1 MTTPTTS
8 PDARPPGRAT
18 PAWAAQGFT
27 FLNSVGTFVVTS
39 GIFFLTRHGF
49 GFTEVENYL
58 LGMVLGVT
66 YIAGAMGAG
75 PLVRRLKQA
84 VPGLS
89 SRGVLM
95 AMMLVMS
102 LLCAIP
108 WLAARFLP
116 AEPGATRAA
125 TWPIWLLVIT
135 YSPIT
140 GVLWP
145 MVESYV
151 SGGRRGDDLR
161 GTIGRWNVV
170 WSSALIVSSLGVSRL
185 VEHHAALAM
194 LSLGLIHISASAY
207 LLAFGPEPA
216 AHESD
221 EPHAVPE
228 SYPKLLVTFRM
239 LLPMS
244 YLVSSALLPF
254 LPNVMER
261 AGVAIGWSTTVAAV
275 WLAARSLAFYAF
287 QRWGGWH
294 GRWWPAIAGPASLL
308 VGFGLAVLAS
318 HLLTGTAVLVVVLI
332 GLAMFGAGMATIYS
346 GALYY
351 AMEVG
356 QAEVDAGGAH
366 EALIGVGYTAGP
378 MCGLVA
384 WAAVD
389 QGIIGRGGFET
400 TMLVTVAAVCG
411 LVVLLVAR
419 RVHKHASAE
428 RRGA

>member
-8 PDARPPGRAT
+8 PDRAPPGRAT
-18 PAWAAQGFT
+18 PAWAALGFT

-49 GFTEVENYL
+49 KFSAVENYL
-58 LGMVLGVT
+58 LGVVLGAT

-75 PLVRRLKQA
+75 PLIRCLKRA
-84 VPGLS
+84 LPALS
-89 SRGVLM
+89 SRGLLA
-95 AMMLVMS
+95 AMMVAMS
-102 LLCAIP
+102 LLCAVP
-108 WLAARFLP
+108 WLAAWAIP
-116 AEPGATRAA
+116 AREGATRPAP
-125 TWPIWLLVIT
+125 WPIWLLVLA

-151 SGGRRGDDLR
+151 SGGRRGHELR
-161 GTIGRWNVV
+161 STIGRWNVV
-170 WSSALIVSSLGVSRL
+170 WSSALIVSSVGVSRL
-185 VEHHAALAM
+185 VENHAALAM
-194 LSLGLIHISASAY
+194 LSLGIIHIGAAT
-207 LLAFGPEPA
+207 LLRAFGPEPA

-221 EPHAVPE
+221 EPHSVPE

-261 AGVAIGWSTTVAAV
+261 AGVAVGWSTTVAAV
-275 WLAARSLAFYAF
+275 WLLARALSFYAF

-308 VGFGLAVLAS
+308 TGFGLAVLAT
-318 HLLTGTAVLVVVLI
+318 HILAGPAAVVMVLT
-332 GLAMFGAGMATIYS
+332 GLAMFGAGMAAVYS

-378 MCGLVA
+378 VCGLLA
-384 WAAVD
+384 WLAVD
-389 QGIIGRGGFET
+389 RGIIGSGGFET
-400 TMLVTVAAVCG
+400 TMLATVAAVCG
-411 LVVLLVAR
+411 LVVILVAR
-419 RVHKHASAE
+419 RVHKHTVAA
-428 RRGA
+428 RRAA